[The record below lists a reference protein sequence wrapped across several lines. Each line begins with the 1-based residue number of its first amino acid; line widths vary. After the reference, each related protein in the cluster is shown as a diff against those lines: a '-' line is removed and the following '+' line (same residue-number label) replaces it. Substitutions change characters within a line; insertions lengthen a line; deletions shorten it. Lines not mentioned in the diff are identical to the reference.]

1 MSLALEGRNDKFVRL
16 VNVKLSL
23 LDSPR
28 HNVAINNLGDS
39 VAHILNGKF
48 HEATSRSISNLPAT
62 MDLPLW
68 QDRWI
73 HLGS

>member
-1 MSLALEGRNDKFVRL
+1 MKLLQHQ
-16 VNVKLSL
+16 LSL

-28 HNVAINNLGDS
+28 GNVVINNLGDYF
-39 VAHILNGKF
+39 AHILNGKF
-48 HEATSRSISNLPAT
+48 HEAISRSISNLPAIVG
-62 MDLPLW
+62 LPLW

>member
-1 MSLALEGRNDKFVRL
+1 MKLLQHQ
-16 VNVKLSL
+16 LSL

-28 HNVAINNLGDS
+28 RNVAINNLGDS